1 MLLMNMWHRFEKQ
14 SAANPTAS
22 WLQMQAA
29 CATMAWLDAWAKLL
43 LQHQSILEQ
52 QLAKFAPVVPG
63 EGLVWHTPQ
72 RSDWSRP
79 GTPLNPTGGR
89 VSGQY
94 CRSQRWCTW
103 GLSIAAESR
112 LPESVPTSASQP
124 AGSRISFG
132 ANQSQCYSFRLGAP
146 PPLLYKP
153 CPRATGDACHMLL
166 NTLAKFSQF

>member
-1 MLLMNMWHRFEKQ
+1 MVTECVGPMSGAGLWADIAKSAAAHSKESMLPMNMWHRFEKH
-14 SAANPTAS
+14 SAANPTDS

-63 EGLVWHTPQ
+63 EGLLWHTPQ

-94 CRSQRWCTW
+94 LTVAR
-103 GLSIAAESR
+103 
-112 LPESVPTSASQP
+112 SAS
-124 AGSRISFG
+124 
-132 ANQSQCYSFRLGAP
+132 AP
-146 PPLLYKP
+146 GLTQH
-153 CPRATGDACHMLL
+153 C
-166 NTLAKFSQF
+166 S